1 MMASV
6 TKENSSDVSV
16 NLRDQLGRLVL
27 KEEHKLAVE
36 VLLSVKDVMAIL
48 PTGFVKSI
56 IYQFFTM
63 AKNFIPYFIF
73 WSPNKDG
80 RFNLLAFICTAL
92 RRPVDS
98 LTSLRFRRLC
108 KSFKP

>member
-6 TKENSSDVSV
+6 TKENSSDVFV

-80 RFNLLAFICTAL
+80 RFARLYLYSFAATCRFLDKLAIQETLQVF
-92 RRPVDS
+92 
-98 LTSLRFRRLC
+98 
-108 KSFKP
+108 